1 MTVRITK
8 PEFNLRGKLSE
19 LDFDRV
25 PIQKMPAGSVVQ
37 VKYHFIGATETGG
50 STHNSNSTTYND
62 TGEYVLISP
71 RFSTSKVLVS
81 LGVQIYSTSSQ
92 YHSYVAIVRDNNIG
106 SGSHTNN
113 NALFT
118 SSALWE
124 SSGPGQAGN
133 ISQQFLDSPNT
144 TNQVKYSIY
153 IKSDNSSN
161 TTYING
167 STYSDAYIMAMEIKQ

>member
-8 PEFNLRGKLSE
+8 PEFNLREKLSE

-37 VKYHFIGATETGG
+37 VKYHFIDAGSG

-62 TGEYVLISP
+62 TGEHVLISP

-81 LGVQIYSTSSQ
+81 LGIQIYSTSSQ

-106 SGSHTNN
+106 TGSHSNN
-113 NALFT
+113 NALFH

-153 IKSDNSSN
+153 VKSDNSSN

>member
-1 MTVRITK
+1 MTIRIEK
-8 PEFNLRGKLSE
+8 PAFNLRSKLND
-19 LDFDRV
+19 LDFGQV
-25 PIQKMPAGSVVQ
+25 PLQKMPSGSVIQVQ
-37 VKYHFIGATETGG
+37 YNFIDATGG

-71 RFSTSKVLVS
+71 RFSNSKILVS
-81 LGVQIYSTSSQ
+81 LGIQIYSTNSSH
-92 YHSYVAIVRDNNIG
+92 HSYVAIVRDNNIG
-106 SGSHTNN
+106 TGSHNNN
-113 NALFT
+113 NALFH

-144 TNQVKYSIY
+144 IDEVKYSIY

-167 STYSDAYIMAMEIKQ
+167 SSHSDAYIMAMEIKQ

>member
-1 MTVRITK
+1 MTVRVSK
-8 PEFNLRGKLSE
+8 PEFNLREKLSE
-19 LDFDRV
+19 LDFSQV
-25 PIQKMPAGSVVQ
+25 PFQKMPAGSVVQ

-71 RFSTSKVLVS
+71 RFSSSKILVS
-81 LGVQIYSTSSQ
+81 LGVQIFATSSAH
-92 YHSYVAIVRDNNIG
+92 HSYVAIVRDNNIG
-106 SGSHTNN
+106 TGSHTSN

-124 SSGPGQAGN
+124 SNGPPQAGN

-144 TNQVKYSIY
+144 TDEVKYSIY
-153 IKSDNSSN
+153 VKSDNSNN
-161 TTYING
+161 TVYING